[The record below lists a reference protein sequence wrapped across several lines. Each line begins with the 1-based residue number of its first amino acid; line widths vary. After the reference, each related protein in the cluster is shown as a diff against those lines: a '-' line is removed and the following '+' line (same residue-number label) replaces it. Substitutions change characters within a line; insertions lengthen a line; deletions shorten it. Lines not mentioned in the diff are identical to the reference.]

1 MLRRYAQMNKK
12 LIRFLNIIGFLLLVS
27 VAALAQA
34 TTDVTFQVTLAE
46 WYDLDIGTNR
56 VTFDDKA
63 PDVSENPPNVSIQA
77 KENPV
82 SVRVFA
88 IIVPSSSLQLTV
100 TANNDFHTTIPA
112 SNVSWEASGFG
123 YQNGKL
129 QAGTAVTVGSW
140 SGAIRHWH
148 SGQLNFSF
156 LRDYV
161 NQEPGTYSITATYTL
176 SKV

>member
-1 MLRRYAQMNKK
+1 MLGRYAQMNKK

-34 TTDVTFQVTLAE
+34 TKDVTFQVTLAE
-46 WYDLDIGTNR
+46 WYDLYIGTNS
-56 VTFDDKA
+56 VTFTDVA
-63 PDVSENPPNVSIQA
+63 PDVSESPSTRAISAN
-77 KENPV
+77 ENPV

-88 IIVPSSSLQLTV
+88 IIIPSSSLQLTV
-100 TANNDFHTTIPA
+100 TANDDFHTTIPA
-112 SNVSWEASGFG
+112 STVSWTVTGNG
-123 YQNGKL
+123 YQDGNL

-140 SGAIRHWH
+140 SGAIFHWH
-148 SGQLNFSF
+148 SGELNFSF